1 MPFDR
6 DLEAPEV
13 AAGQRLVSLDE
24 ALALVCAQPP
34 LGRTERVALDDAG
47 GRVLARTVR
56 ARRCA
61 PSADVAAMDGF
72 AVRDADLR
80 APSNALE
87 LIGEAL
93 AGRPFAGAL
102 TPGACVRVAT
112 GAPTP
117 AGADRVVVQ
126 EEATVSGHR
135 ALLPNCAAQKPHI
148 RLAGSDFRTGETMVE
163 AGARL
168 SAGAL
173 MAITAAN
180 RSHIDVFARPKVAIL
195 ATGDELA
202 EPGRARGCAQIP
214 DSVSIGIAEM
224 ARTAGAS
231 LVSRQRFADDL
242 LGLQRAAE
250 AAADA
255 SDLVVVTGGASV
267 GPRDYAGAMFERRG
281 LDLVFAKVAIKPG
294 KPVWLGRSRGTLILG
309 LPGNPTAAFITAR
322 LFLTPLLARLASAD
336 PNAALAWRP
345 QRLAAPLEP
354 TGEADCLIPANTS
367 PAGVHPFAT
376 RDSSAQR
383 TLGSLHHLIRRRPL
397 SPAAA
402 VGEMAE
408 TLDA

>member
-6 DLEAPEV
+6 DLEAPEA

-135 ALLPNCAAQKPHI
+135 VFLPDCATQKRHI
-148 RLAGSDFRTGETMVE
+148 RLAGSDFRAGDVMVE
-163 AGARL
+163 AGAVL
-168 SAGAL
+168 TAGSL
-173 MAITAAN
+173 MAIAAAN
-180 RSHIDVFARPKVAIL
+180 RSHVDVFARPRVAIL

-202 EPGRARGCAQIP
+202 EPGQAMGCAQIP

-224 ARTAGAS
+224 ARAAGANVV
-231 LVSRQRFADDL
+231 LRQRYADDL
-242 LGLQRAAE
+242 PSLRKAAE
-250 AAADA
+250 DAADLA
-255 SDLVVVTGGASV
+255 DLVVVTGGASV
-267 GPRDYAGAMFERRG
+267 GPRDYARAMFEQRG
-281 LDLVFAKVAIKPG
+281 LGLVFAKVAIKPG
-294 KPVWLGRSRGTLILG
+294 KPVWLGRSGGTLILG
-309 LPGNPTAAFITAR
+309 LPGNPTAAFVTAR
-322 LFLTPLLARLASAD
+322 LFVIPLLARLASAD
-336 PNAALAWRP
+336 PSAVLAWRP
-345 QRLAAPLEP
+345 HRLASPLEA
-354 TGEADCLIPANTS
+354 TGEAECLVPAQRS
-367 PAGVHPFAT
+367 PDGVRPFAT

-383 TLGSLHHLIRRRPL
+383 SLGSLHHLIRRRPL